1 MRTGLI
7 FVDFRLHCSLVGD
20 REGGCHTEQ
29 GNLDSVF
36 PSPLD
41 LLLTVAV
48 VQTVACERLARFTR
62 DYHTRGRLSV
72 QVTVVCWIALA
83 REISQA
89 RLRSTSSLIEL

>member
-1 MRTGLI
+1 MGIKLILSKNYYRAEIKQKLRKNGKKVFALKAFFNFVNFNTKSSQEMRTGLI

-48 VQTVACERLARFTR
+48 VQTVA
-62 DYHTRGRLSV
+62 
-72 QVTVVCWIALA
+72 
-83 REISQA
+83 
-89 RLRSTSSLIEL
+89 